1 MTPSDAFW
9 LLPRTPRTPG
19 WARAFFRAQA
29 RSWGVAPQIVEAAEL
44 ALSELVTNAV
54 RHARAPRG
62 REIGVKAQWDGASLR
77 VEVADAG
84 PWAELEPLAHCP
96 DGEDGRGLA
105 VVAAVAARWGV
116 EPRPHGIG
124 KTVWAEFAGAV
135 TAGASGRTSSGWPG
149 EPRPTGPGS

>member
-1 MTPSDAFW
+1 MYVAPADGAFW

-29 RSWGVAPQIVEAAEL
+29 RSWGVAPQIAEAAEL

-62 REIGVKAQWDGASLR
+62 REIGVRALWDGACLR

-84 PWAELEPLAHCP
+84 PWTDLEPRAHRPP
-96 DGEDGRGLA
+96 DDENGRGLA

-116 EPRPHGIG
+116 ERRAHDIG
-124 KTVWAEFAGAV
+124 KTVWADFPV
-135 TAGASGRTSSGWPG
+135 PG
-149 EPRPTGPGS
+149 GGT

>member
-1 MTPSDAFW
+1 MVLADDVFW
-9 LLPRTPRTPG
+9 LLPRSPRTPG

-54 RHARAPRG
+54 RHAHAPRG
-62 REIGVKAQWDGASLR
+62 REIGVRAVWDGACLR

-84 PWAELEPLAHCP
+84 DWVDLDPRPHRP

-105 VVAAVAARWGV
+105 VVAAVAGRWGQ
-116 EPRPHGIG
+116 EPRAHGIG
-124 KTVWAEFAGAV
+124 KTVWAEFPVRG
-135 TAGASGRTSSGWPG
+135 
-149 EPRPTGPGS
+149 

>member
-1 MTPSDAFW
+1 MAPADNAFW
-9 LLPRTPRTPG
+9 LLPRSPRTPG

-29 RSWGVAPQIVEAAEL
+29 RSWGVAPQVVQAAEL

-62 REIGVKAQWDGASLR
+62 REIGVRAVWDGTCLR

-84 PWAELEPLAHCP
+84 DWVDLEPGPHRP
-96 DGEDGRGLA
+96 DGESGRGLA
-105 VVAAVAARWGV
+105 VVAAVAGRWGQ

-124 KTVWAEFAGAV
+124 KTVWAEFPVRA
-135 TAGASGRTSSGWPG
+135 
-149 EPRPTGPGS
+149 

>member
-1 MTPSDAFW
+1 MEPPLLQQLDAFW

-19 WARAFFRAQA
+19 WARAFFRVQA
-29 RSWGVAPQIVEAAEL
+29 RCWGVAPQVAEAAEL

-62 REIGVKAQWDGASLR
+62 REIGVKALWGGMCLR

-84 PWAELEPLAHCP
+84 PWEDLEPRTDRP

-105 VVAAVAARWGV
+105 VVTAVAARWGV
-116 EPRPHGIG
+116 EPRAHGIG
-124 KTVWAEFAGAV
+124 KTVWAEFPAPGGGA
-135 TAGASGRTSSGWPG
+135 
-149 EPRPTGPGS
+149 